1 MEWTIPT
8 TDFANLY
15 DCVFAWIIQSFKR
28 TNELFNTSS
37 GSVATV
43 LKEAGARVCS
53 IKKVFFK
60 FSQNLQVFSLNY
72 AKFLRTSILKNTSG
86 QLVQYLQSPDVY

>member
-37 GSVATV
+37 GSVAKV

-53 IKKVFFK
+53 IQKKI

-86 QLVQYLQSPDVY
+86 QLVQYLQIPDVY